1 MADETVN
8 VPAPPA
14 PAPDSKAKLEDRFA
28 ALVKH
33 LADHGIHF
41 KG

>member
-1 MADETVN
+1 MADTPVAP
-8 VPAPPA
+8 VPTPA
-14 PAPDSKAKLEDRFA
+14 PAPAAPKLEDRFA

>member
-1 MADETVN
+1 MADET
-8 VPAPPA
+8 PATPA
-14 PAPDSKAKLEDRFA
+14 PAPSPAPAPKLEDRFA

>member
-1 MADETVN
+1 MADT
-8 VPAPPA
+8 PATPVTPA
-14 PAPDSKAKLEDRFA
+14 PAPAAPKLEDRFA